1 MKQNRS
7 LKYEFHFWIVRQV
20 APVLYKKDQSIAF
33 GSFCL

>member
-20 APVLYKKDQSIAF
+20 ALCFI
-33 GSFCL
+33 